1 MILGALLATL
11 VALVAAAHYMRTT
24 FLLGA
29 FMAGDPHL
37 HLCLFIAYSTPIR
50 SQFEPNDDLARWLQL
65 TRTVSLDGMPGVC
78 FSAVPEAVRAFDNQ
92 MPPIANW
99 TSRVFFASIGL
110 VVPVGEMLNAE
121 AAGYGALLTVIAVAS
136 KVVTG

>member
-1 MILGALLATL
+1 
-11 VALVAAAHYMRTT
+11 
-24 FLLGA
+24 
-29 FMAGDPHL
+29 
-37 HLCLFIAYSTPIR
+37 
-50 SQFEPNDDLARWLQL
+50 
-65 TRTVSLDGMPGVC
+65 MPGVC